1 MHLPLHF
8 GSSSSL
14 NNLVPV
20 LSSAAASVAAKFTMT
35 IASLATT
42 ASTAHPISIVALICC
57 CQLLFAAS
65 VYVMLTRKNDPT
77 VIHLHMATTPVA
89 QEVPVTQEVPVAQ
102 ETQEAQQ
109 TQEIPVAQ
117 VSLEEQDVPFPTEYQ
132 NYTIQVPKQPRK
144 HRNLKDYLQDGQ
156 RVRHTNKTH
165 GTLYARYNVT
175 YNSIICDDGAKFKNP
190 SGFAKYHLRSLFPEN
205 PKRTADGWT
214 ECQTEVDGK
223 WVKMKTLTPL
233 V

>member
-1 MHLPLHF
+1 MNYPLYF
-8 GSSSSL
+8 GSTSMVY
-14 NNLVPV
+14 NLVPV

-42 ASTAHPISIVALICC
+42 ASAADPVSIVALVCC

-65 VYVMLTRKNDPT
+65 VYLLLTKKNEPT
-77 VIHLHMATTPVA
+77 VIHLHMTNTPVA
-89 QEVPVTQEVPVAQ
+89 KEVPVVQETQEVPVVQ
-102 ETQEAQQ
+102 ETQEV
-109 TQEIPVAQ
+109 PVAQ

-132 NYTIQVPKQPRK
+132 NYTIQVPRQPRK
-144 HRNLKDYLQDGQ
+144 HKDLKDYLQDGQ

-165 GTLYARYNVT
+165 GSLYARYNAT
-175 YNSIICDDGAKFKNP
+175 FNSIICDDGAKFKNP

-223 WVKMKTLTPL
+223 WVKMKTLTPHA
-233 V
+233 